1 MVVEPKNFPFLKW
14 QHRAGAGVQAKIRGK
29 VEPELEPKINH
40 FGSATLDLTA
50 RYLLRVQA
58 LFALS
63 RSNTELFLELEKTI
77 HFLIAFIKSL
87 ETFLCFFRSV
97 RYRYLLS
104 VLVFSFHFYIKSI
117 RN

>member
-14 QHRAGAGVQAKIRGK
+14 QHRAGAGVQAKIREK

-40 FGSATLDLTA
+40 FGSATLDLTV
-50 RYLLRVQA
+50 RYLSRVQA

-63 RSNTELFLELEKTI
+63 RSNTELFLELEKTV

-87 ETFLCFFRSV
+87 ETVLCFFRSV
-97 RYRYLLS
+97 LVKCFS
-104 VLVFSFHFYIKSI
+104 VFVSFLYQIHSKLKL
-117 RN
+117 

>member
-1 MVVEPKNFPFLKW
+1 M
-14 QHRAGAGVQAKIRGK
+14 
-29 VEPELEPKINH
+29 EPELEPKINH

-97 RYRYLLS
+97 P
-104 VLVFSFHFYIKSI
+104 VLVKCFSVFVSFLYQIHSKLKL
-117 RN
+117 

>member
-1 MVVEPKNFPFLKW
+1 M
-14 QHRAGAGVQAKIRGK
+14 
-29 VEPELEPKINH
+29 EPELEPKINH

-63 RSNTELFLELEKTI
+63 RSNTELFLELEKTV

-97 RYRYLLS
+97 S
-104 VLVFSFHFYIKSI
+104 VLVKCFSVFVSFLYQIHSKLKL
-117 RN
+117 